1 MDKDSK
7 IYVAGHR
14 GMVGSAIVRELEQQG
29 YTNIV
34 TRTHGELD
42 LCRQADVERFFA
54 EEKPE
59 YVIDAA
65 ALVGGIKANSE
76 RPAEFMYV
84 NMQIQQ
90 NLIWAA
96 FESGVKKFL
105 FLSSACMYPKECP
118 QPMKEEYLLTGLPEV
133 TNEGYALA
141 KICGSRLCSYINREY
156 GREFIS
162 AIPANSYGIGDSFDP
177 EHSHVIPALLMKYH
191 RAKQNGDKKV
201 VLWGTGTAK
210 REFINNRD
218 IASACIFLLENY
230 SSAEPIN
237 VGTGEEVT
245 IMELSQMIK
254 RITGYEGDI
263 VTDPTK
269 PDGMMRRICDNSRIF
284 ELGWKAEVS
293 LEDGIKELDKFYLNF
308 GGLTNGKNDVEGCN
322 T

>member
-14 GMVGSAIVRELEQQG
+14 GMVGSAIVKELERQG

-34 TRTHGELD
+34 ARTHGELD
-42 LCRQADVERFFA
+42 LCRQADAERFFA

-76 RPAEFMYV
+76 RPAEFLYV

-105 FLSSACMYPKECP
+105 FLGSACMYPKECP

-162 AIPANSYGIGDSFDP
+162 AIPANSYGTGDSFDP

-191 RAKQNGDKKV
+191 KAKAEGQKEV
-201 VLWGTGTAK
+201 VLWGTGAAK
-210 REFINNRD
+210 REFINNKD
-218 IASACIFLLENY
+218 IASACVFLLENY
-230 SSAEPIN
+230 SSPEPVN
-237 VGTGEEVT
+237 VGTGEEVS
-245 IMELSQMIK
+245 IMELSRMVK
-254 RITGYEGDI
+254 RITGFEGEI

-269 PDGMMRRICDNSRIF
+269 PDGMMRRICDSSRIRGM
-284 ELGWKAEVS
+284 GWKPRIG
-293 LEDGIKELDKFYLNF
+293 LENGIGELYDWYLR
-308 GGLTNGKNDVEGCN
+308 TR
-322 T
+322 

>member
-14 GMVGSAIVRELEQQG
+14 GMVGSAIVRELGRQG
-29 YTNIV
+29 YTNII

-96 FESGVKKFL
+96 FKSGVKKFL
-105 FLSSACMYPKECP
+105 FLGSACMYPKECP

-141 KICGSRLCSYINREY
+141 KVCGSRLCSYINREY
-156 GREFIS
+156 GRMFIS
-162 AIPANSYGIGDSFDP
+162 AIPANAYGIGDSFDP

-191 RAKQNGDKKV
+191 KAKEEGQKEV

-237 VGTGEEVT
+237 VGTGEEVS

-254 RITGYEGDI
+254 RITGFEGDI

-269 PDGMMRRICDNSRIF
+269 PDGMMRRFCDSSRIHGI
-284 ELGWKAEVS
+284 GWSPKIR
-293 LEDGIKELDKFYLNF
+293 LEEGLQNLYKWYLEIK
-308 GGLTNGKNDVEGCN
+308 
-322 T
+322 

>member
-1 MDKDSK
+1 MEKNAK

-14 GMVGSAIVRELEQQG
+14 GMVGSAIITELERQG

-34 TRTHGELD
+34 TRTHNELD
-42 LCRQADVERFFA
+42 LCRQADVESFFA
-54 EEKPE
+54 EERPE

-76 RPAEFMYV
+76 RPTEFMYV

-96 FESGVKKFL
+96 FKSSVKKFL
-105 FLSSACMYPKECP
+105 FLGSACMYPKECP

-141 KICGSRLCSYINREY
+141 KVCGSRLCSYINREY
-156 GREFIS
+156 GRDFIS
-162 AIPANSYGIGDSFDP
+162 AVPANSYGIGGSFDP

-191 RAKQNGDKKV
+191 KAKVEGQKEI

-230 SSAEPIN
+230 SSAEPVN
-237 VGTGEEVT
+237 VGTGEEVS
-245 IMELSQMIK
+245 IMELSRLIK
-254 RITGYEGDI
+254 QVTGFEGEI

-269 PDGMMRRICDNSRIF
+269 PDGMMRRLCDNSRIAG
-284 ELGWKAEVS
+284 LGWKAEVT
-293 LEDGIKELDKFYLNF
+293 LEEGIRELDRFYLEHIF
-308 GGLTNGKNDVEGCN
+308 REK
-322 T
+322 

>member
-1 MDKDSK
+1 MEKNAK

-14 GMVGSAIVRELEQQG
+14 GMVGSAIVMELERQG
-29 YTNIV
+29 YKNIV

-54 EEKPE
+54 EERPE

-65 ALVGGIKANSE
+65 ALVGGIRANSE

-90 NLIWAA
+90 NLIWAS

-105 FLSSACMYPKECP
+105 FLGSACMYPKKCP

-141 KICGSRLCSYINREY
+141 KVCGSRLCSYINREY

-162 AIPANSYGIGDSFDP
+162 AVPANSYGIGDSFDP

-191 RAKQNGDKKV
+191 KAKAEGKKEV

-237 VGTGEEVT
+237 VGTGEEVS
-245 IMELSQMIK
+245 IMELSQIIR
-254 RITGYEGDI
+254 RITGFEGNI

-269 PDGMMRRICDNSRIF
+269 PDGMMRRICDNSQISG
-284 ELGWKAEVS
+284 LGWKAEVS
-293 LEDGIKELDKFYLNF
+293 LETGIRELDRFYLENIF
-308 GGLTNGKNDVEGCN
+308 KEK
-322 T
+322 

>member
-1 MDKDSK
+1 MEKNSK

-14 GMVGSAIVRELEQQG
+14 GMVGSAIVRELERQG

-34 TRTHGELD
+34 TRTHAELD
-42 LCRQADVERFFA
+42 LCRQADVEKFFE

-76 RPAEFMYV
+76 RPAEFMYI
-84 NMQIQQ
+84 NIEIQQ
-90 NLIWAA
+90 NLIWTA
-96 FESGVKKFL
+96 FKSEVKKFL
-105 FLSSACMYPKECP
+105 FLGSACMYPKECP
-118 QPMKEEYLLTGLPEV
+118 QPMKEEYLLTGLSEV

-141 KICGSRLCSYINREY
+141 KVCGSRLCSYINREY
-156 GREFIS
+156 GKEFIS

-191 RAKQNGDKKV
+191 KAKENGDKEV
-201 VLWGTGTAK
+201 VLWGTGAAK

-218 IASACIFLLENY
+218 IASACIFLMNNY
-230 SSAEPIN
+230 SSPEPIN
-237 VGTGEEVT
+237 VGTGEEVS

-254 RITGYEGDI
+254 QIIGFEGEI

-269 PDGMMRRICDNSRIF
+269 PDGMMRRICDNSKIY
-284 ELGWKAEVS
+284 ELGWEAEIS
-293 LEDGIKELDKFYLNF
+293 LEEGIKELDAEFVKQQAL
-308 GGLTNGKNDVEGCN
+308 
-322 T
+322 